1 MAESEES
8 IELIKA
14 LSQNNERIITMS
26 NALVRAGHGLSLA
39 EKRIVMIAISKLDST
54 KPPPANVILT
64 TKITA
69 AEYAAEYKVSMDS
82 AYEQLKDASEVL
94 HKRKITLFKPSHKRQ
109 GVDIGTTI
117 THMNWVGQVDYQ
129 KGDGWVRLHW
139 WPPLI
144 GHLMGLK
151 RQFTSYQ
158 LQQASAVRSIYS
170 WRLIE
175 LLNRFKKNGWAEY
188 TIEDFAQSMEATEK
202 QRNDF
207 AAIRRKII
215 EPAVKE
221 LQEKDGWTITWKPI
235 KVGRKVKSIR
245 FDFSK
250 KAVEPE

>member
-1 MAESEES
+1 
-8 IELIKA
+8 
-14 LSQNNERIITMS
+14 
-26 NALVRAGHGLSLA
+26 
-39 EKRIVMIAISKLDST
+39 
-54 KPPPANVILT
+54 
-64 TKITA
+64 
-69 AEYAAEYKVSMDS
+69 
-82 AYEQLKDASEVL
+82 
-94 HKRKITLFKPSHKRQ
+94 
-109 GVDIGTTI
+109 
-117 THMNWVGQVDYQ
+117 
-129 KGDGWVRLHW
+129 
-139 WPPLI
+139 
-144 GHLMGLK
+144 MGLK

-158 LQQASAVRSIYS
+158 LQQASAVRSVYS

-235 KVGRKVKSIR
+235 KDGRKVKSIR